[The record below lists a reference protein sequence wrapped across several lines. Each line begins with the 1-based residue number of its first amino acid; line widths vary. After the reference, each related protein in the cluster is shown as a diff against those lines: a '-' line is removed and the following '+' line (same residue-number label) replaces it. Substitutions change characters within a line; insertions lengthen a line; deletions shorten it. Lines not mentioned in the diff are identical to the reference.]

1 VFLQARRRGRSQQES
16 RKDGLSVV
24 LEGPLR
30 NSPAALGT
38 SHSRDN
44 TEAAALSRP
53 QHLRPQAARAQVKP
67 KVGGSEGRALMS
79 NNLAE
84 FHLLA
89 GLPVKRRVDGKE
101 GRVLMANLAAPR
113 AAGPRLVPTVDR
125 GDQKAERKKA
135 RSPLRLPALD
145 NKKLKIDAPS
155 WNDPGPR
162 CVQRW
167 SL

>member
-1 VFLQARRRGRSQQES
+1 MNSLAELLLQVRLQGVKRKVDAKEAR
-16 RKDGLSVV
+16 V
-24 LEGPLR
+24 
-30 NSPAALGT
+30 
-38 SHSRDN
+38 
-44 TEAAALSRP
+44 
-53 QHLRPQAARAQVKP
+53 
-67 KVGGSEGRALMS
+67 LMS

-84 FHLLA
+84 SLL
-89 GLPVKRRVDGKE
+89 LVPLLVKRVVSAKE
-101 GRVLMANLAAPR
+101 GRVFMANRAALK
-113 AAGPRLVPTVDR
+113 AAGPRLVQSVGRR

-162 CVQRW
+162 YVQRW